1 MASSASS
8 VSSHNPQD
16 EETSDTP
23 APIPLFRQ
31 EVIDFQQNERQ
42 FGQVGLLQ
50 PISITIMTWFIT
62 AFVALGISLLLI
74 SPYSRKA
81 TVEGYLKTA
90 SGTAKIFAL
99 QRGTI
104 TNVHVIEG
112 EDVKKGQPLLTI
124 DTAQI
129 SSTGEDVN
137 VVILD
142 TLMNQ
147 RDQLNRQIAGEEQR
161 MASEQERLTLL
172 IQGRNDEITQI
183 KAQIPL
189 QENRIS
195 LSESLVAS
203 IAQLVRK
210 GVATDVE
217 YKRRQAEAL
226 DQKQG
231 LNSQRQQLAAKQNEL
246 TDNQYSLS
254 QLPIVTAGKIQLLR
268 NDLSTIEQRI
278 AEINGRRAFVI
289 RAPMAGR
296 VTALQASVGKVAEIN
311 QLQLEIV
318 PSDSTLRAELFV
330 PSRAIGFVRVGQRVG
345 IRYAAFPYE
354 NFGRYAGTIVEIS
367 KNILTSSDSPS
378 APIELKQPA
387 YRITAT
393 LDRQD
398 IDAYGNRMPLQAGML
413 LEGDII
419 LDRRSL
425 MRWVLD
431 PLLSVRGQL
440 DAGL

>member
-1 MASSASS
+1 MASSISPPVPPAEESS
-8 VSSHNPQD
+8 S
-16 EETSDTP
+16 
-23 APIPLFRQ
+23 PIALFRQ
-31 EVIDFQQNERQ
+31 EVVDFQQNERQ

-62 AFVALGISLLLI
+62 AFVALAILLLLI

-81 TVEGYLKTA
+81 TVEGYLKTTT
-90 SGTAKIFAL
+90 GTAKIFAL

-104 TNVHVIEG
+104 TSVEVSEG
-112 EDVKKGQPLLTI
+112 QDVQKGQQLLTI
-124 DTAQI
+124 DTTQI
-129 SSTGEDVN
+129 SATGEDVN
-137 VVILD
+137 VVMLD
-142 TLMNQ
+142 TLLNQ
-147 RDQLNRQIAGEEQR
+147 RDQLNRQIGGEEQQ

-172 IQGRNDEITQI
+172 IQGLKNEITQI
-183 KAQIPL
+183 EAQIPL
-189 QENRIS
+189 QQSRIS
-195 LSESLVAS
+195 LAESLVESVAY
-203 IAQLVRK
+203 LVKK
-210 GVATDVE
+210 GAVTDVE

-226 DQKQG
+226 DQRQG

-246 TDNQYSLS
+246 TNNQYSLS
-254 QLPIVTAGKIQLLR
+254 QLPIVTAAKIQLLR
-268 NDLSTIEQRI
+268 NELSTIEQRV

-296 VTALQASVGKVAEIN
+296 VTALQASIGKVAEPN

-318 PSDSTLRAELFV
+318 PSSSTLKAELFV
-330 PSRAIGFVRVGQRVG
+330 PSRSIGFVQAGQRVS

-354 NFGRYAGTIVEIS
+354 NFGRYAGTIIEIS

-378 APIELKQPA
+378 SPIELKQPA
-387 YRITAT
+387 YRVTAT

-398 IDAYGNRMPLQAGML
+398 IDAYGKRMPLQAGML
-413 LEGDII
+413 LEADIV